1 MNEVLTLRGVSK
13 GYPGVRALH
22 PTDLTLPRD
31 RVVGLLGPNGSGK
44 STMLKLIA
52 GLLVPDTG
60 EITVAG
66 CPIGEGSRARLSYLP
81 ERGSLPLRM
90 TALEAI
96 DYFSDFFGDF
106 ERSRA
111 EGMLDR
117 LAVPKDRPLRT
128 LSKGNREKLQL
139 ALVMSRRADL
149 YLLDEP
155 IGGVDPAAR
164 DFILAVIKEMRA
176 PGSTILVSTHLI
188 ADVEPILDDYV
199 MIKDGR
205 LLRYDS
211 VAHTVAAEGRS
222 LDAVFREVFRC

>member
-1 MNEVLTLRGVSK
+1 MNEALTLCGVSK
-13 GYPGVRALH
+13 SYPGVKALL

-31 RVVGLLGPNGSGK
+31 RVIGLLGPNGSGK

-52 GLLVPDTG
+52 GLLVPDEG

-66 CPIGEGSRARLSYLP
+66 CPVGEESRARLSYLP
-81 ERGSLPLRM
+81 ERNSLPLRM
-90 TALEAI
+90 TATETVS
-96 DYFSDFFGDF
+96 YFSDFFGDF
-106 ERSRA
+106 DKERA
-111 EGMLDR
+111 AGMLDR
-117 LAVPKDRPLRT
+117 LSVPKDRPLRT

-164 DFILAVIKEMRA
+164 DFILSIIKEMRA
-176 PGSTILVSTHLI
+176 PGSIILISTHLI

-211 VAHTVAAEGRS
+211 VARTVATEGRS
-222 LDAVFREVFRC
+222 LDALFREVFRC

>member
-13 GYPGVRALH
+13 SYPGVHALL

-31 RVVGLLGPNGSGK
+31 RIVGLLGPNGSGK
-44 STMLKLIA
+44 STLLKLIA
-52 GLLVPDTG
+52 GLLVPDEG

-66 CPIGEGSRARLSYLP
+66 YPIGEESRARLSYLP

-90 TALEAI
+90 TATEAI
-96 DYFSDFFGDF
+96 SYFSDFFADF
-106 ERSRA
+106 DKARA
-111 EGMLDR
+111 EEMLDR

-139 ALVMSRRADL
+139 ALVMSRRAAL

-164 DFILAVIKEMRA
+164 DFILSIIKEMRA

-199 MIKDGR
+199 MIKNGR

-211 VAHTVAAEGRS
+211 VFRTVAAEGRS
-222 LDAVFREVFRC
+222 LDALFREVFRC